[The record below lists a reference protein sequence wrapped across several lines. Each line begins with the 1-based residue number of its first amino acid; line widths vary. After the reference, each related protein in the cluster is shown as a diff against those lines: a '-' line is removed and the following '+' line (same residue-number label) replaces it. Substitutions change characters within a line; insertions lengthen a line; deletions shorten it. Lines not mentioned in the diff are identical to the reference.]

1 MFNATFTGDELA
13 WDHENDAARITQDKK
28 ISCSDAIPT
37 VRQGCWICSACKEA
51 LATKSLH

>member
-1 MFNATFTGDELA
+1 VFNATFTGDELA

-37 VRQGCWICSACKEA
+37 VRQGCWICSACKG
-51 LATKSLH
+51 SLGY